1 MQLPNVKFTTKDFEE
16 ALAEALDGGG
26 VNDDSGL
33 NDELLDAFTRIAEAD
48 NPTEPLIELARAAFE
63 RAKKT
68 DPKDFTD

>member
-48 NPTEPLIELARAAFE
+48 NPTEPLIELALAAFE

>member
-1 MQLPNVKFTTKDFEE
+1 MRLDIPFTTEDFEE

-26 VNDDSGL
+26 VNDCSGL
-33 NDELLDAFTRIAEAD
+33 NEELWDAFTRIAEAD